1 MNTESQTSSGGDT
14 TEAPRDLRLPGALVR
29 TALSSEQTLM
39 SWVRTSLS
47 MVTFGF
53 SIAQFFY
60 FLAER
65 QDDADFTASPNRLGI
80 ALIGVGMLV
89 LVLAMVEHL
98 LRIRTLKSQ
107 GLPGDAGSFLPM
119 GSAAALFAIAII
131 ALISLFLG
139 WRI

>member
-1 MNTESQTSSGGDT
+1 MNTESQTPSGGDT
-14 TEAPRDLRLPGALVR
+14 TVAPRDLRLPAALVR

-65 QDDADFTASPNRLGI
+65 QDDADFTVAPNRLGI
-80 ALIGVGMLV
+80 ALISVGTLV
-89 LVLAMVEHL
+89 LVLAVVEHL
-98 LRIRTLKSQ
+98 LRIRALKSQ

-119 GSAAALFAIAII
+119 GSAVALLSIAIV
-131 ALISLFLG
+131 ALVSVFLG
-139 WRI
+139 WHV